1 MFVETDFEKGSSN
14 MYAFVKG
21 SLQTSEMTIWEKQNA
36 EYRGGA
42 EFVKYKMRGY
52 WFSSTLSTKGG
63 LSVGTAYFSF
73 KEENAHMD
81 GLNTYKNLSESQV
94 LEFGS
99 MKTKLNGKN
108 FKTNVDSIFGN
119 GTVYS
124 GIRDDD
130 SFRNLVETWFA
141 FPNAPDGTYG
151 WMKRARN

>member
-1 MFVETDFEKGSSN
+1 MFVKTVFEKGSSN
-14 MYAFVKG
+14 MYAFVRG
-21 SLQTSEMTIWEKQNA
+21 SLHIAELDYREKCNT
-36 EYRGGA
+36 ERLGHL
-42 EFVKYKMRGY
+42 VKYKMRGY

-73 KEENAHMD
+73 NEENAHMD
-81 GLNTYKNLSESQV
+81 GLSTYKNLSEKEV
-94 LEFGS
+94 LKFGS
-99 MKTKLNGKN
+99 TKTKLNGKN
-108 FKTNVDSIFGN
+108 FKTHVDSIFGN

-130 SFRNLVETWFA
+130 SFRNLVEAWFA